1 MPPLI
6 FSLVPQT
13 SNTNDDAHQPECQT
27 TNTEDVHQHDSILTL
42 KDDGRHREE
51 EGFDPAITKPTFT
64 SDDLDTPAMT
74 THSVNTH
81 DINTYID
88 SSNTSHVTFIF
99 KDPSAPSVSCHEL
112 KAAATNNMAI
122 LGLTFDDDDPAT
134 TASKFDEQHANTPTV
149 YPPSLP
155 QNGEFTI
162 PTIIARRSDHGEHI
176 TPVCETA
183 SLSLKMY
190 DATWSIHGER
200 ITSTANA
207 ETTRFSAWG
216 AEVYE
221 GSWFLRKLKTVIEFP
236 CGTMGSDK
244 ILCLLDTWSPP

>member
-1 MPPLI
+1 M
-6 FSLVPQT
+6 T
-13 SNTNDDAHQPECQT
+13 
-27 TNTEDVHQHDSILTL
+27 ILTL

-51 EGFDPAITKPTFT
+51 EGSDPASYYSRHSSLMTLTH
-64 SDDLDTPAMT
+64 PAMT

-149 YPPSLP
+149 YLPSLP

-162 PTIIARRSDHGEHI
+162 PTIITREVRS
-176 TPVCETA
+176 
-183 SLSLKMY
+183 
-190 DATWSIHGER
+190 
-200 ITSTANA
+200 
-207 ETTRFSAWG
+207 WG
-216 AEVYE
+216 AYHIP
-221 GSWFLRKLKTVIEFP
+221 L
-236 CGTMGSDK
+236 
-244 ILCLLDTWSPP
+244 